1 MNTYILGLSNEVG
14 GGTIYTN
21 MEKTWEK
28 RRYEDRKW
36 WSGDKFCPSEVRDGE
51 NNDNNKQHLLRNY

>member
-1 MNTYILGLSNEVG
+1 MGLSNEVG

-28 RRYEDRKW
+28 RRYDRNW
-36 WSGDKFCPSEVRDGE
+36 WSGDKFCPSEARDGE
-51 NNDNNKQHLLRNY
+51 NNDDNKQHLLRSY